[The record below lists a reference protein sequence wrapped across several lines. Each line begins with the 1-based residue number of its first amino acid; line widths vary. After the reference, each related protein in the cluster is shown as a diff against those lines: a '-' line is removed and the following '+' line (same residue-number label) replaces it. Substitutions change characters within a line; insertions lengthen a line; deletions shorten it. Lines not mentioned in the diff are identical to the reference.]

1 MFCFHSGA
9 VGGRFERVS
18 KNQDA
23 FRRAN
28 DEIAAR
34 ARALDEE
41 ERTPFL
47 CECAKERCT
56 QVVLLSLDEYEDVRS
71 DSGRYLIAPGHTP
84 GPDERVLEESDRYW
98 ITERNGNGVRHISA
112 SA

>member
-1 MFCFHSGA
+1 MRA
-9 VGGRFERVS
+9 VGGRQERVR

-28 DEIAAR
+28 DELAAR
-34 ARALDEE
+34 ARELDED

-47 CECAKERCT
+47 CECAEDRCT

-71 DSGRYLIAPGHTP
+71 DSGRNLIAPGHEP

-98 ITERNGNGVRHISA
+98 ITEKNGNGVRHIPA